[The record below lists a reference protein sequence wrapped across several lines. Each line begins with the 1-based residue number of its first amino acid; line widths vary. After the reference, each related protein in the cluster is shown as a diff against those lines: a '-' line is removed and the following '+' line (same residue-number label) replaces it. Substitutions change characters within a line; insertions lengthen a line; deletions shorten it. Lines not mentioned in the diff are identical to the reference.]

1 MHSVMEQHSQLL
13 VPDELEAP
21 TCRKVTL
28 KLNILKI
35 NRFFAVRNSF
45 TVARAK
51 WTDCSLHASR
61 AVALSFASLAGSAA
75 TALWFDAT
83 P

>member
-28 KLNILKI
+28 KLHILKI
-35 NRFFAVRNSF
+35 NRFLFCGPKFLHSGQGD
-45 TVARAK
+45 RAM
-51 WTDCSLHASR
+51 TYGPDISYR
-61 AVALSFASLAGSAA
+61 PESA
-75 TALWFDAT
+75 
-83 P
+83 

>member
-1 MHSVMEQHSQLL
+1 MEQHSQLL

-35 NRFFAVRNSF
+35 NRFFCGPKFLHSGQGEMMV
-45 TVARAK
+45 
-51 WTDCSLHASR
+51 SL
-61 AVALSFASLAGSAA
+61 ALSAWVSFSVDNCRAQVPRPQRYRARS
-75 TALWFDAT
+75 
-83 P
+83 